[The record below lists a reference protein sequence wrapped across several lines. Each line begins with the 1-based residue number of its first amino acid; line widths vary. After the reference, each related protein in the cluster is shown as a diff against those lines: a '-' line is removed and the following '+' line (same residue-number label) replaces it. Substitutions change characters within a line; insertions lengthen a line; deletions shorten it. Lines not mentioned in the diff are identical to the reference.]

1 MSVTTVNQPCISIL
15 GPKLRILHTFSTQG
29 SKMIYKRL
37 SKALLMITLIYT
49 CSASVALEEGDKI
62 PEFDIASIY
71 ENQPNIS
78 LKDLEGKTLF
88 IDFWASWCAPCI
100 TSLPLYNEIY
110 DKYQDQGLE
119 VIAVNVD
126 NPIEDGL
133 DFLLDTPLDFLIP
146 QDPEGDVSEMFGVIG
161 MPSSYLVSPDGN
173 VRLVHMGFRNGDI
186 DIIEEEIQKVLA
198 EN

>member
-1 MSVTTVNQPCISIL
+1 
-15 GPKLRILHTFSTQG
+15 
-29 SKMIYKRL
+29 MIYKRL
-37 SKALLMITLIYT
+37 SKALLMITLVFT
-49 CSASVALEEGDKI
+49 CSASLALEEGDKI
-62 PEFDIASIY
+62 PEFDVASIY

-146 QDPEGDVSEMFGVIG
+146 RDPEGDVSEMFGVIG
-161 MPSSYLVSPDGN
+161 MPSSYLVSPDGS

-186 DIIEEEIQKVLA
+186 DLIEEEIQKVLA

>member
-1 MSVTTVNQPCISIL
+1 
-15 GPKLRILHTFSTQG
+15 
-29 SKMIYKRL
+29 MIYKRL
-37 SKALLMITLIYT
+37 SKALLMITLIST
-49 CSASVALEEGDKI
+49 CSASMALEEGDKI

>member
-1 MSVTTVNQPCISIL
+1 
-15 GPKLRILHTFSTQG
+15 
-29 SKMIYKRL
+29 MIFKAT
-37 SKALLMITLIYT
+37 SKAVVTITLVLTY
-49 CSASVALEEGDKI
+49 SASLALEEGDLI

-71 ENQPNIS
+71 EDQPNIS
-78 LKDLEGKTLF
+78 LKNLEGKTLF

-186 DIIEEEIQKVLA
+186 DSIEEEIQKVLA

>member
-1 MSVTTVNQPCISIL
+1 M
-15 GPKLRILHTFSTQG
+15 FTQG
-29 SKMIYKRL
+29 SNMIFKAT
-37 SKALLMITLIYT
+37 SKAAVTITLVLTY
-49 CSASVALEEGDKI
+49 SASLALEEGDLI

-71 ENQPNIS
+71 EDQPNIS
-78 LKDLEGKTLF
+78 LKNLEGKTLF

-110 DKYQDQGLE
+110 HKYQDQGLE

-186 DIIEEEIQKVLA
+186 DSIEEEIQKVLA

>member
-1 MSVTTVNQPCISIL
+1 MSVTTVSKPCISIL
-15 GPKLRILHTFSTQG
+15 SPKLRILHTFSTQG

-37 SKALLMITLIYT
+37 SKALLMIALIST
-49 CSASVALEEGDKI
+49 CSASMALEEGDKI

>member
-1 MSVTTVNQPCISIL
+1 MNFARLTQATLSIL
-15 GPKLRILHTFSTQG
+15 LAGAS
-29 SKMIYKRL
+29 SVSL
-37 SKALLMITLIYT
+37 S
-49 CSASVALEEGDKI
+49 LEEGDKV

-71 ENQPNIS
+71 EDRPNIK
-78 LKDLEGKTLF
+78 LADLEGKTLY

-100 TSLPLYNEIY
+100 TSLPLYNEMHE
-110 DKYQDQGLE
+110 KYKDQGLE

-133 DFLLDTPLDFLIP
+133 EFLLDTPLNFLIP
-146 QDPEGDVSEMFGVIG
+146 QDPEGDVAEMFGVIG
-161 MPSSYLVSPDGN
+161 MPSSYLISPDGQ

-186 DIIEEEIQKVLA
+186 DIIEDEIEKVLA

>member
-1 MSVTTVNQPCISIL
+1 
-15 GPKLRILHTFSTQG
+15 
-29 SKMIYKRL
+29 MIYKRL
-37 SKALLMITLIYT
+37 SKALLMITLIST
-49 CSASVALEEGDKI
+49 CSVSLALEEGDKI

-146 QDPEGDVSEMFGVIG
+146 QDPEGEISELFGVIG
-161 MPSSYLVSPDGN
+161 MPSSYLISPDGN
-173 VRLVHMGFRNGDI
+173 VKLVHMGFRNGDI